1 MQETRRL
8 HEELVAERLQEL
20 LDTSHSD
27 AATVLQPLH
36 ASAKGPKGA
45 KGPKF
50 LPPMPGGSGSL
61 DADRA
66 AADRD
71 PDGSHPDF
79 GGSWVLRSGHAG
91 AFPP

>member
-20 LDTSHSD
+20 LATSHSD
-27 AATVLQPLH
+27 ASTVLQPVP
-36 ASAKGPKGA
+36 AGAKGPKGQ

-50 LPPMPGGSGSL
+50 LPPMPGMPGGSGSI
-61 DADRA
+61 D
-66 AADRD
+66 ADRD

-79 GGSWVLRSGHAG
+79 SGGWGLHNGHAG